1 MRKFN
6 LKGKV
11 AQKLKGIEANDPE
24 SQSPATPEQGQPETA
39 AHGQGR
45 IRCAWRTDVG
55 RIRKNNQDSVIL
67 GNGLYGVADGMGGHN
82 GGEIASAGLRDG
94 LLRETEGQEPSMEL
108 LEKAVRKVNYEIW
121 EQQEKDAT
129 LTGMGT
135 TLTVLWATDQEM
147 IVGQIGDS
155 RAYLIRDGRMQQ
167 VTSDHSMVADMVRRG
182 VLTEEQAACHPMRNY
197 ITRAVGT
204 DDTVDVDMLSMPR
217 MKGDRWIICSDGLY
231 GQMSK
236 QELEETAKTA
246 NLEEASDRLLQLA
259 LERGGRDNISFILL
273 EDDTELSDRSPE
285 PLRPQRDDGK
295 TEKSPEAGQGGTD
308 DGETPKT
315 AGKKAAGK
323 AKENPAEAPTP
334 DNADQGGEA
343 AE

>member
-11 AQKLKGIEANDPE
+11 AQKLKGLETAVSENQNAENDTNV
-24 SQSPATPEQGQPETA
+24 SAQNQPATVALESGEI
-39 AHGQGR
+39 HY
-45 IRCAWRTDVG
+45 AWRTDVG

-67 GNGLYGVADGMGGHN
+67 GNGLFGVADGMGGHN

-94 LLRETEGQEPSMEL
+94 LLRETEGKGPSAEL
-108 LEKAVRKVNYEIW
+108 LKEAVKKVNYEIW

-135 TLTVLWATDQEM
+135 TLTVLWPTAEEM
-147 IVGQIGDS
+147 IIGQVGDS
-155 RAYLIRDGRMQQ
+155 RAYLIRDNQMKQ

-204 DDTVDVDMLSMPR
+204 DDTVEVDIVSIPR
-217 MKGDRWIICSDGLY
+217 MNGDRWIVCSDGLY
-231 GQMSK
+231 GQISK

-246 NLEEASDRLLQLA
+246 ELEEAAGKLLVLA
-259 LERGGRDNISFILL
+259 LEHGGKDNISFIIM
-273 EDDTELSDRSPE
+273 DDMIE
-285 PLRPQRDDGK
+285 PLRHQEEKDD
-295 TEKSPEAGQGGTD
+295 EFDSALE
-308 DGETPKT
+308 EEPK
-315 AGKKAAGK
+315 KEDKAAESTVPGNSDQ
-323 AKENPAEAPTP
+323 EGVPAE
-334 DNADQGGEA
+334 
-343 AE
+343 